1 MNNFTQ
7 RAITGLFFVVFI
19 VLMTLFN
26 EVSFGIL
33 LILIGVL
40 GLWEYFNIIFHKE
53 KNRLKYL
60 YIIYAFFVMINFFF
74 HFIEKELTDF
84 LFLSLLLVPLTF
96 IFELFSKERIWKT
109 TPLLLSGLL
118 YVIVPLL
125 MFFYSVN
132 DGIEFKKYYALNL
145 FILIWGSDTFAY
157 LVGKAIGKTPL
168 FTKISPKKTVE
179 GFAGALV
186 LNVGLGALLSHFFDI
201 PMVANIFIALL
212 SVIVGSLGDLVESQL
227 KREHGLK
234 DSGKLIPG
242 HGGILDR
249 FDAFFISLPFTSAC
263 YYFLG

>member
-1 MNNFTQ
+1 
-7 RAITGLFFVVFI
+7 
-19 VLMTLFN
+19 
-26 EVSFGIL
+26 
-33 LILIGVL
+33 
-40 GLWEYFNIIFHKE
+40 
-53 KNRLKYL
+53 
-60 YIIYAFFVMINFFF
+60 
-74 HFIEKELTDF
+74 
-84 LFLSLLLVPLTF
+84 
-96 IFELFSKERIWKT
+96 
-109 TPLLLSGLL
+109 
-118 YVIVPLL
+118 